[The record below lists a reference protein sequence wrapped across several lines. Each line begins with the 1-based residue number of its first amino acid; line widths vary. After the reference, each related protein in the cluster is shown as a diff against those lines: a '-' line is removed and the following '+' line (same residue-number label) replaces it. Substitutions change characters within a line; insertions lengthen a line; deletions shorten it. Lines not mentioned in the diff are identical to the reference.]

1 MSVSAEIRGPFPFGA
16 QDLEAGRLAGGVQHT
31 LAHFR
36 HWRDTNAGRVA
47 EHVDRYTAHLA
58 AVAAERRPPCVLGR
72 WLRTGRRRRA
82 ERTALVR
89 EAVHFGVYNLAEV
102 PPPATVEA
110 IVDGARGRL
119 PTLGDLV
126 AGIDESRGAAGVVD
140 SFEQRLP
147 LLKGVP
153 ETRWLAERL
162 DRLHRTL
169 PEVVVRAGSMGK
181 VVRTMAGVL
190 VIGAYDTLD
199 DDLAEARAHLG
210 RILPAAYAYG
220 AAYAIVDD
228 TLHDLPGGYVPAADR
243 ERYHQM
249 VVRGLATGEPVD
261 LDEVPDHPL
270 AEELHDLH
278 VLLLESYPFR
288 SYRHLYHAAES
299 MYLAQHRDSGRTAR
313 AAAATTLTA
322 MYPDIFIKA
331 SMSRVVANVLAR
343 RRLPDGF
350 YARCVNTIFLSQ
362 LRDDLVDREEDGQGD
377 RLTPFTYPP
386 GRTDTNPLYD
396 LFAYNAYVAT
406 EVFGGDGDAT
416 DALAYYGAKR
426 LAIHLSTGRDRADGL
441 LRDYP
446 ATGEVARFLR
456 TAAGL
461 PRRTARQ
468 LDAADQRLKK
478 RVGQILS
485 SRDQTKVDCRT
496 FVSDRLRYLNEVTQR
511 YHPQAGTGELGEI
524 VAYAMGGAGKRLR
537 PALSLML
544 AEGLGVDPA
553 SIEPVLAASELFHT
567 ASLVFDDL
575 PAQDDA
581 TFRRG
586 RPAAHL
592 VFDEGSVQ
600 LAALSMVSV
609 GFGLLGGLGGRY
621 PPGKVTEVIAY
632 VGTVLGPERLCRGQN
647 LDLHLGRDGAA
658 VTGEEILQMYD
669 LKTSTAI
676 EAALVP
682 LMMVTDRPAGEIAAL
697 KRYAHHTGIVFQIR
711 DDILDATSST
721 EVLGKDA
728 GNDTG
733 KVNLV
738 RVYGLAEADR
748 LMRAHLADAVRCC
761 EQLPFD
767 TDLLKCTVHHFASR
781 RR

>member
-1 MSVSAEIRGPFPFGA
+1 MSVPAGTRGPFPFGA

-47 EHVDRYTAHLA
+47 EHVDRFTAHLA
-58 AVAAERRPPCVLGR
+58 AIAAERRPWRIPGR
-72 WLRTGRRRRA
+72 LRTGRRRRR
-82 ERTALVR
+82 ERAALVR

-102 PPPATVEA
+102 PPPAMVEA
-110 IVDGARGRL
+110 IADGAHGRL

-126 AGIDESRGAAGVVD
+126 RGIDESRGAAGVVA

-153 ETRWLAERL
+153 ETRWLAGRL

-169 PEVVVRAGSMGK
+169 PEAVVRAGSMGK

-199 DDLAEARAHLG
+199 DDLAQARAHLA

-228 TLHDLPGGYVPAADR
+228 TLQDLPGYVPAADR

-249 VVRGLATGEPVD
+249 VVRGLSTGEPVD

-278 VLLLESYPFR
+278 GLLLESYPFR

-299 MYLAQHRDSGRTAR
+299 MYLAQHRDSARTAQ
-313 AAAATTLTA
+313 AAASTPLTA

-362 LRDDLVDREEDGQGD
+362 LRDDLVDREEDGQGN

-386 GRTDTNPLYD
+386 GQTDTNPLYD
-396 LFAYNAYVAT
+396 LFAYNAYVAG
-406 EVFGGDGDAT
+406 EVFGDDAGAT
-416 DALAYYGAKR
+416 DALAYYGARR
-426 LAIHLSTGRDRADGL
+426 LAMHLSTGRGRADGL

-446 ATGEVARFLR
+446 ATGEIARFLR

-461 PRRTARQ
+461 PRRAAHQ
-468 LDAADQRLKK
+468 LEAADQRLRK
-478 RVGQILS
+478 RVGRILS

-496 FVSDRLRYLNEVTQR
+496 FVADRLRYLNEVTQR
-511 YHPQAGTGELGEI
+511 YQPRAGTGGLGEI
-524 VAYAMGGAGKRLR
+524 VAYAMGGTGKRLR

-575 PAQDDA
+575 PAQDNA

-600 LAALSMVSV
+600 LAAVSMISA
-609 GFGLLGGLGGRY
+609 GFGLLAQLGGRY
-621 PPGKVTEVIAY
+621 PADRITEVIAY
-632 VGTVLGPERLCRGQN
+632 VGTVLGPERLCRGQHQ
-647 LDLHLGRDGAA
+647 DLHLGRDGAA
-658 VTGEEILQMYD
+658 VTGEQILQMYD

-682 LMMVTDRPAGEIAAL
+682 LMMVTDRPAGEIAVL
-697 KRYAHHTGIVFQIR
+697 KQYAHHTGIVFQIR

-733 KVNLV
+733 KTNLV
-738 RVYGLAEADR
+738 RVYGLAEAHR

-761 EQLPFD
+761 DQLPFD

>member
-16 QDLEAGRLAGGVQHT
+16 QDLEAGRLVEGVQHT

-47 EHVDRYTAHLA
+47 EHVDRYTAQLA
-58 AVAAERRPPCVLGR
+58 AIAAERRPWVLGR
-72 WLRTGRRRRA
+72 RLRAGRGSRA
-82 ERTALVR
+82 ERTALAR
-89 EAVHFGVYNLAEV
+89 EAVHFGVFNLAEI
-102 PPPATVEA
+102 PSPATVAA
-110 IVDGARGRL
+110 IVGGAHGRL

-126 AGIDESRGAAGVVD
+126 AGIDESQGAAGVVG

-147 LLKGVP
+147 VLKGVP
-153 ETRWLAERL
+153 ETRWLAGRL
-162 DRLHRTL
+162 DRLHHTL
-169 PEVVVRAGSMGK
+169 PEVVVRAGSLGK
-181 VVRTMAGVL
+181 VVRAMAGVL

-199 DDLAEARAHLG
+199 DDLPEARAHLG

-228 TLHDLPGGYVPAADR
+228 TLHDLPGGYVLAADR

-249 VVRGLATGEPVD
+249 VLRGLATGEPAD
-261 LDEVPDHPL
+261 LAEVPDHPL

-278 VLLLESYPFR
+278 GLLLESYPFR

-299 MYLAQHRDSGRTAR
+299 MYLAQHRDSARTPQ
-313 AAAATTLTA
+313 AAASTTLTA

-350 YARCVNTIFLSQ
+350 YPRCVNTTFLSQ
-362 LRDDLVDREEDGQGD
+362 LRDDLVDREEDGQGN

-386 GRTDTNPLYD
+386 GQTDTNPLYD
-396 LFAYNAYVAT
+396 LFAYNAYVAA
-406 EVFGGDGDAT
+406 EVFDGDAGAA
-416 DALAYYGAKR
+416 DALAYYGATR
-426 LAIHLSTGRDRADGL
+426 LATYLSTRRDRADEL
-441 LRDYP
+441 LRDYGV
-446 ATGEVARFLR
+446 TGEIACFLR

-461 PRRTARQ
+461 PRRTAHQ
-468 LDAADQRLKK
+468 LDSADHRLRKQ
-478 RVGQILS
+478 VGRILS
-485 SRDQTKVDCRT
+485 SREQTKVDCRT
-496 FVSDRLRYLNEVTQR
+496 FVSDRLRYLNDVTQR
-511 YHPQAGTGELGEI
+511 YHPQAGTGGLGEI

-575 PAQDDA
+575 PAQDNA

-600 LAALSMVSV
+600 LAAVSMISV
-609 GFGLLGGLGGRY
+609 GFGLIAQLGGRF
-621 PPGKVTEVIAY
+621 PPGRVTEVIAY
-632 VGTVLGPERLCRGQN
+632 LGTVLGPERLCRGQH
-647 LDLHLGRDGAA
+647 LDLHLGHDGTA
-658 VTGEEILQMYD
+658 VTGAEILQMYD

-682 LMMVTDRPAGEIAAL
+682 LMMVTDRPAGEVAVL
-697 KRYAHHTGIVFQIR
+697 KRYAHHAGIVFQIR

-721 EVLGKDA
+721 EALGKDA

-733 KVNLV
+733 KANLV
-738 RVYGLAEADR
+738 RVYGLAEAHR
-748 LMRAHLADAVRCC
+748 LMQAHLADAVRCC

-767 TDLLKCTVHHFASR
+767 TDLLECTVRHFASR